1 MAKGNKIAGVILLAI
16 FGIAF
21 KMALGFPDRAMYFP
35 VFVTG
40 LGIFLSVLLVIDGF
54 VAKEDSEKKEV
65 LSARGKKMVVIML
78 AAMIAYAI
86 GIQYIGFCVST
97 LTFLVVTMVINFP
110 GKASKKDIIN
120 IVIVSVA
127 VTLIIYVVFKK
138 MLYVPLP
145 QGFLI

>member
-40 LGIFLSVLLVIDGF
+40 LGIFLSVLLIIDGF

-86 GIQYIGFCVST
+86 GMQYIGFCVST

-120 IVIVSVA
+120 IAIVSVA

>member
-40 LGIFLSVLLVIDGF
+40 LGIFLSVLLIIDGF

-86 GIQYIGFCVST
+86 GMQYIGFCVST

-110 GKASKKDIIN
+110 GKVSKKDIIN

>member
-40 LGIFLSVLLVIDGF
+40 LGIFLSVLLIIDGF

-86 GIQYIGFCVST
+86 GMQYIGFCVST

>member
-1 MAKGNKIAGVILLAI
+1 
-16 FGIAF
+16 
-21 KMALGFPDRAMYFP
+21 MALGFPDRAMYFP

-40 LGIFLSVLLVIDGF
+40 LGIFLSVLLIIDGF

-86 GIQYIGFCVST
+86 GMQYIGFCVST

>member
-86 GIQYIGFCVST
+86 GMQYIGFCVST

>member
-40 LGIFLSVLLVIDGF
+40 LGIFLSVLWVIDGF

-86 GIQYIGFCVST
+86 GMQYIGFCVST

>member
-1 MAKGNKIAGVILLAI
+1 
-16 FGIAF
+16 
-21 KMALGFPDRAMYFP
+21 
-35 VFVTG
+35 
-40 LGIFLSVLLVIDGF
+40 
-54 VAKEDSEKKEV
+54 
-65 LSARGKKMVVIML
+65 MVVIML

-86 GIQYIGFCVST
+86 GMQYIGFCVST

>member
-40 LGIFLSVLLVIDGF
+40 LGIFLSVLLIIDGF

-86 GIQYIGFCVST
+86 GMQYIGFCVST

-110 GKASKKDIIN
+110 GKTSKKDIIN

>member
-1 MAKGNKIAGVILLAI
+1 MAKGNKILAI

-40 LGIFLSVLLVIDGF
+40 LGIFLSVLLIIDGF

-86 GIQYIGFCVST
+86 GMQYIGFCVST

-120 IVIVSVA
+120 IVIVSLA

>member
-78 AAMIAYAI
+78 AAMLAYAI
-86 GIQYIGFCVST
+86 GMQYIGFCVST

>member
-40 LGIFLSVLLVIDGF
+40 LGIFLSVLLIIDGF

-86 GIQYIGFCVST
+86 GMQYIGFCVST

-127 VTLIIYVVFKK
+127 VTLIMYVVFKK

>member
-86 GIQYIGFCVST
+86 GMQYIGFCVST
-97 LTFLVVTMVINFP
+97 LTFLVVIMVINFP

>member
-40 LGIFLSVLLVIDGF
+40 LGMFLSVLLIIDGF
-54 VAKEDSEKKEV
+54 IAKEDSEKKEV

-78 AAMIAYAI
+78 AAMIIYVS
-86 GIQYIGFCVST
+86 GLQYIGFCVST
-97 LTFLVVTMVINFP
+97 LIFLVATMVINFP
-110 GKASKKDIIN
+110 GKASKKNIIN

-127 VTLIIYVVFKK
+127 VTLVIYVVFKK

>member
-1 MAKGNKIAGVILLAI
+1 MAKGNKIAGVILLAV

-40 LGIFLSVLLVIDGF
+40 LGMFLSVLLIIDGF
-54 VAKEDSEKKEV
+54 VAKKDSEEKEV
-65 LSARGKKMVVIML
+65 LSARGKKMVGIML
-78 AAMIAYAI
+78 AAMIIYVI
-86 GIQYIGFCVST
+86 GMQYIGFCVAT
-97 LTFLVVTMVINFP
+97 LIFLVATMIINFP
-110 GKASKKDIIN
+110 GKASKKDMIN

-138 MLYVPLP
+138 LLYVPLP

>member
-40 LGIFLSVLLVIDGF
+40 LGIFLSVLLIIDGF
-54 VAKEDSEKKEV
+54 VAKEDSEMKEV

-86 GIQYIGFCVST
+86 GMQYIGFCVST

>member
-40 LGIFLSVLLVIDGF
+40 LGMFLSVLLIIDGF
-54 VAKEDSEKKEV
+54 MAKEDSEKKEV

-86 GIQYIGFCVST
+86 GMQYIGFCVST

-110 GKASKKDIIN
+110 GKASKKNINN

-127 VTLIIYVVFKK
+127 VTLVIYVVFKK

>member
-86 GIQYIGFCVST
+86 GMQYIGFCVST

-138 MLYVPLP
+138 M
-145 QGFLI
+145 FRFHRDF

>member
-65 LSARGKKMVVIML
+65 LLARGKKMVVIML

-86 GIQYIGFCVST
+86 GMQYIGFCVST

>member
-21 KMALGFPDRAMYFP
+21 KMALRFPDRAMYFP

-40 LGIFLSVLLVIDGF
+40 LGIFLSVLLIIDGF

-86 GIQYIGFCVST
+86 GMQYIGFCVST